1 MPRLCRAIVLLLL
14 IEAGAVGL
22 FACAPAAATA
32 LHLSS
37 ACRETR
43 RIALTFDDGPNRP
56 YTDQIVA
63 ILASHHARATFFDEG
78 QAVDAHPETVRAEL
92 AAGMAVGA
100 HSWSHSQALPSA
112 SPDEFDRD
120 TTMGAAAIAQA
131 AGFEPAFYRSPYGH
145 TSGMMLRELHK
156 LGYVSIGWDVDSRD
170 WNTASTVDEI
180 VNNVLSNAHPGAI
193 VLMHDGGLGGGDPD
207 RTRTIEALPR
217 IIEGLQADGYALV
230 TIPEATGLQLAQ
242 PTTKEDGL
250 RCSAN

>member
-1 MPRLCRAIVLLLL
+1 
-14 IEAGAVGL
+14 
-22 FACAPAAATA
+22 
-32 LHLSS
+32 
-37 ACRETR
+37 
-43 RIALTFDDGPNRP
+43 
-56 YTDQIVA
+56 
-63 ILASHHARATFFDEG
+63 
-78 QAVDAHPETVRAEL
+78 
-92 AAGMAVGA
+92 
-100 HSWSHSQALPSA
+100 
-112 SPDEFDRD
+112 
-120 TTMGAAAIAQA
+120 
-131 AGFEPAFYRSPYGH
+131 
-145 TSGMMLRELHK
+145 MLRELRK

-242 PTTKEDGL
+242 PTKKEDGL